1 MSKTILITG
10 ASRGIGREIADY
22 LAKLNHRVIITA
34 RSAKSLKN
42 LEQSYPDHIQSVP
55 ADLSKTEDISNLIDY
70 LDQNNLQLH
79 GLINNA
85 GVLINK
91 PFVEQ
96 TNRDWQLQIDVNL
109 MAPVRLIRATIPYLA
124 EGSHIVNIGSMG
136 GYQGSSKFPGLSAY
150 SVTKGA
156 LSVLTECVATELSG
170 YKISCNCLC
179 LGAVYTEML
188 KEAFP
193 GFEPPVTASDMGTYI
208 GEFVLKSHTFYNG
221 KILPVALSDP
231 E

>member
-1 MSKTILITG
+1 MSKTILVTG
-10 ASRGIGREIADY
+10 ASRGIGIEAAGY
-22 LAKLNHRVIITA
+22 LAKLNHRVVITA
-34 RSAKSLKN
+34 RSVKSLEK
-42 LEQSYPDHIQSVP
+42 LRQSYPDLVQSVP
-55 ADLSKTEDISNLIDY
+55 ADLSKTEGINSLINH
-70 LDQNNLQLH
+70 LKQNNLQLD
-79 GLINNA
+79 GLVNNA

-91 PFVEQ
+91 PFSEQ
-96 TNRDWQLQIDVNL
+96 TDRDWQLQIDVNL
-109 MAPVRLIRATIPYLA
+109 MAPARLIRAAIPYLSP
-124 EGSHIVNIGSMG
+124 GSHVVNIGSMG

-156 LSVLTECVATELSG
+156 LSVLTECLATELSD
-170 YKISCNCLC
+170 YNISCNCLC

-193 GFEPPVTASDMGTYI
+193 GFEPPVSAADMGTYI
-208 GEFVLKSHTFYNG
+208 GDFVLSSHAFYNG